1 MQEPPHI
8 HYRETR
14 LSVAASGR
22 FRILLV
28 EDSIEEAFLVK
39 ALVESEGLGEVVV
52 AQDGVHGAHLGRGGV
67 FDLIVC
73 DLNLPGTDGVEVVR
87 ASKQEY
93 PERPIIV
100 TTGYAD
106 PEIHERARQAGAD
119 RVLTKPLNRER
130 FLEALWALLARGGS
144 GMEGGA
150 QTILAVGAYPGDVE
164 LGVGGILAGHIR
176 KGGRAVVLTLSKSFS
191 SGTDLSDL
199 AQESAQRLGVTLVLG
214 DPTPMDELE
223 AASMLRRY
231 LKIHAPDTVLI
242 PSEHERDRHRL
253 AAHRAALTVV
263 LPHCH
268 VFAYQTRTSTL
279 DFRPNVFAGVQR
291 VMGRKVRALEAF
303 SGPEELAHL
312 DPALA
317 RAAARYWSRSS
328 KHPEVEPLARLQSPV
343 VVPDR
348 GPSDSTTNG
357 RTPEP
362 AWAIDD
368 I

>member
-1 MQEPPHI
+1 M
-8 HYRETR
+8 
-14 LSVAASGR
+14 SVASSGR

-52 AQDGVHGAHLGRGGV
+52 AQDGVHGAELGRGGV

-106 PEIHERARQAGAD
+106 PEIHERARAAGAD

-150 QTILAVGAYPGDVE
+150 QTIMAVGAYPGDVE
-164 LGVGGILAGHIR
+164 LGVGGILAGHVR
-176 KGGRAVVLTLSKSFS
+176 KGGRAVVLTLSRSFS
-191 SGTDLSDL
+191 SGADFSEL
-199 AQESAQRLGVTLVLG
+199 ARQSAQRLGVALVLG
-214 DPTPMDELE
+214 EAEPMGEMA
-223 AASMLRRY
+223 AASMIRRY
-231 LKIHAPDTVLI
+231 LKIHAPDTILI
-242 PSEHERDRHRL
+242 PSEHERDEHRL
-253 AAHRAALTVV
+253 AAHEAAVTVV
-263 LPHCH
+263 PPQCH
-268 VFAYQTRTSTL
+268 VFAYQTRSSTL

-291 VMGRKVRALEAF
+291 VMERKVRALDAF

-343 VVPDR
+343 TLQREDQGSR
-348 GPSDSTTNG
+348 ANG
-357 RTPEP
+357 RPAEP
-362 AWAIDD
+362 AGAAESI
-368 I
+368 

>member
-1 MQEPPHI
+1 
-8 HYRETR
+8 

-52 AQDGVHGAHLGRGGV
+52 AQDGVHGADLGRGGV

-164 LGVGGILAGHIR
+164 LGVGGILAGHVR
-176 KGGRAVVLTLSKSFS
+176 KGGSAVVLTLSRSFS

-199 AQESAQRLGVTLVLG
+199 ARESAQRLGVTLVLG
-214 DPTPMDELE
+214 QLTPMGELE
-223 AASMLRRY
+223 AASTLRRY
-231 LKIHAPDTVLI
+231 IKIHNPDTVLI
-242 PSEHERDRHRL
+242 PSEHERDPHRL
-253 AAHRAALTVV
+253 AVHEAALAVV
-263 LPHCH
+263 PPRCH

-291 VMGRKVRALEAF
+291 VMERKVRALEAF
-303 SGPEELAHL
+303 NGREELAHL

-328 KHPEVEPLARLQSPV
+328 KHPEVEPLARLQSPKAPP
-343 VVPDR
+343 PD
-348 GPSDSTTNG
+348 GPSGSKKNG
-357 RTPEP
+357 RPAEP
-362 AWAIDD
+362 AGATEAA
-368 I
+368 

>member
-357 RTPEP
+357 RTHEP
-362 AWAIDD
+362 AWAVDD